1 MIYFGLGD
9 NGSSSAGSILEDD
22 EINAEMYV
30 QPGNPY
36 FIAKPLHYRPNELV
50 QFFKSFFFFHV

>member
-9 NGSSSAGSILEDD
+9 IGSNSAGSILEDD

-50 QFFKSFFFFHV
+50 